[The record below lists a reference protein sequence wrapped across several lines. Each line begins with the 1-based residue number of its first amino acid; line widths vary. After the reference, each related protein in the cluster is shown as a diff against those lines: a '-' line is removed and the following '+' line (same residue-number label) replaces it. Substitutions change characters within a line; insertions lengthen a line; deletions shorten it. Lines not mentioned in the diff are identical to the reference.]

1 MKRQRGAT
9 NPGKVLPAAET
20 AVIAKVM
27 KKKAKG
33 GGADLQTAVKEAV
46 PEKVVEE
53 EEEAEGV
60 VAAVLEELAADWAD
74 LCSGVE
80 EEMPWASSWIPFWEM
95 EPTGDAYEALY
106 GDVLWDF
113 DIWDLKSIGN
123 VAPFP

>member
-9 NPGKVLPAAET
+9 NPGKVLPAADT
-20 AVIAKVM
+20 TVVAKVT
-27 KKKAKG
+27 KKKAK
-33 GGADLQTAVKEAV
+33 AAEKEAV
-46 PEKVVEE
+46 TVKVVEE
-53 EEEAEGV
+53 AAAEGV
-60 VAAVLEELAADWAD
+60 VAAVLEEVAADWAG

-95 EPTGDAYEALY
+95 EATGDAYEALY

>member
-20 AVIAKVM
+20 TVVAKVV

-33 GGADLQTAVKEAV
+33 GGVDLETAVKE
-46 PEKVVEE
+46 VVLEE
-53 EEEAEGV
+53 VAAEEV
-60 VAAVLEELAADWAD
+60 VAAVLEEVAADWAD

-95 EPTGDAYEALY
+95 EATGDAYEALY